1 MKDLAQETE
10 MAVQIGG
17 ELGQCHRN
25 QGGRVSTFQGEESV
39 PALSDPAVWAHE
51 VRSEDRPLDL
61 AFGRHGS
68 PWEKAIS
75 VQSSRQ
81 KPRFAVNEKK

>member
-1 MKDLAQETE
+1 
-10 MAVQIGG
+10 MATQVGG
-17 ELGQCHRN
+17 ELKECHRN
-25 QGGRVSTFQGEESV
+25 PGGKVSIFQGEEGN
-39 PALSDPAVWAHE
+39 PALSAPAVGAHE

-68 PWEKAIS
+68 PWERAIS

-81 KPRFAVNEKK
+81 KTRVERV

>member
-39 PALSDPAVWAHE
+39 PALSDPAV
-51 VRSEDRPLDL
+51 
-61 AFGRHGS
+61 
-68 PWEKAIS
+68 
-75 VQSSRQ
+75 
-81 KPRFAVNEKK
+81 